1 MVVGKIWRISGPLV
15 IAENM
20 KGAQVYEVVE
30 VGEEALIGEIIGLE
44 GDRAIIQVYED
55 TGGLTVGEKVVGTG
69 KPLVAE
75 LGPGIVGT
83 VYDGLQR
90 PLSELEVLVG
100 PFVKRGV
107 RAHPLSR
114 DKKWHFT
121 PLIKPGRKVSGGDI
135 IGTVPETPL
144 IEHKIMVPPD
154 IRGVVKEVVSE
165 GDYTI
170 EETIAVVECEGE
182 KYELKMYHK
191 WPVRK
196 PRPSKVKLD
205 PEEPLITGTRVID
218 YMFPLAKGG
227 KAAIP
232 GGFGTG
238 KCVMPGTPIL
248 LADGSI
254 RIIDEI
260 FKEAKG
266 GEPDHNLAEEIY
278 ELKKPLEVFGFDGE
292 KLRPV
297 KATHVYKGFTNK
309 IVEVVTASGRRIK
322 VTPEHKLIIFDP
334 EKGFKEIKAKNI
346 QPGMFL
352 VIPRKIVILVDEF
365 KISLEKL
372 VKYSDIVSRDK
383 EFNDEIRTLLKTII
397 KTEKIDKLSKE
408 TGLSKET
415 IRTLAYKKNSSIPLK
430 LIIALNKLYKK
441 IGYPE
446 ILGLRRSKHTIKIPN
461 TLTEDFAEL
470 LGLIISDGMVTKRSV
485 RFFSNNKVLR
495 ERFKYLMKKL
505 FSIDAREKLFR
516 TVYGV
521 EAYSALIVRLMREL
535 GVPKRRKSRSTYVPE
550 GILKSP
556 DNIVA
561 AFLRGL
567 FLGDG
572 SFSKGTLEYVTVS
585 PKLAMGIAYLLSRLG
600 ILYSIKVGS
609 KRNRIYVTG
618 IPELKKFYEII
629 LNNAPKMGKIVAL
642 EKYVSN
648 KCETRLARE
657 AIPISPR
664 ILKEIYKVLSKRK
677 LESKGIHIGN
687 QLYLKENITK
697 QSLTKILAAS
707 VKYESSLHLVSFIKQ
722 LLRALENIAL
732 DRVVDARIYNYS
744 TVVYDITVEKTR
756 NFVGGEIPTIFHNTV
771 ALQQLTKWSHSQL
784 SIYVGC
790 GERGNEMADALH
802 SFLKLKDPRSG
813 RPLREKAV
821 FIANTSN
828 MPVAARETSVFM
840 GITMG
845 EYFRDMG
852 YDVLLVADSTSRW
865 AEAMREISGRLEEM
879 PGEEGFPA
887 YLASRLAEF
896 YERAGRVEC
905 VGRPPR
911 IGSVTVVGAVSPP
924 GADFSEPVTQN
935 TLRII
940 QTLFALDV
948 ALANRRH
955 FPAINWLISYSLY
968 VDTVEKWWRKIDPEW
983 KEVRATAMR
992 LLQEEAELQE
1002 IVRLVGPEALPE
1014 KDKLTLEVARM
1025 IREDFLMQSAFHEV
1039 DTYSP
1044 PEKTHL
1050 MMKTII
1056 RFYERAKKVLEM
1068 GITVDEIRK
1077 LPVKYRI
1084 ARMKEIPY
1092 DKVESEIKK
1101 IWLQMDHEFKKLVA
1115 EKMR

>member
-1 MVVGKIWRISGPLV
+1 MVVGRIWRISGPLV
-15 IAENM
+15 IAEGM
-20 KGAQVYEVVE
+20 RGAQVYEVVE

-100 PFVKRGV
+100 PFVRRGV
-107 RAHPLSR
+107 RAHPLPR

-121 PLIKPGRKVSGGDI
+121 PTIKPGEKVSGGDI
-135 IGTVPETPL
+135 IGVVPETPL

-154 IRGVVKEVVSE
+154 VRGVVKEVIPE

-170 EETIAVVECEGE
+170 EETIAVVECNGE

-191 WPVRK
+191 WPVRR
-196 PRPSKVKLD
+196 PRPSRKKLD

-238 KCVMPGTPIL
+238 KT
-248 LADGSI
+248 
-254 RIIDEI
+254 
-260 FKEAKG
+260 
-266 GEPDHNLAEEIY
+266 
-278 ELKKPLEVFGFDGE
+278 
-292 KLRPV
+292 
-297 KATHVYKGFTNK
+297 
-309 IVEVVTASGRRIK
+309 VT
-322 VTPEHKLIIFDP
+322 
-334 EKGFKEIKAKNI
+334 
-346 QPGMFL
+346 
-352 VIPRKIVILVDEF
+352 
-365 KISLEKL
+365 
-372 VKYSDIVSRDK
+372 
-383 EFNDEIRTLLKTII
+383 
-397 KTEKIDKLSKE
+397 
-408 TGLSKET
+408 
-415 IRTLAYKKNSSIPLK
+415 
-430 LIIALNKLYKK
+430 
-441 IGYPE
+441 
-446 ILGLRRSKHTIKIPN
+446 
-461 TLTEDFAEL
+461 
-470 LGLIISDGMVTKRSV
+470 
-485 RFFSNNKVLR
+485 
-495 ERFKYLMKKL
+495 
-505 FSIDAREKLFR
+505 
-516 TVYGV
+516 
-521 EAYSALIVRLMREL
+521 
-535 GVPKRRKSRSTYVPE
+535 
-550 GILKSP
+550 
-556 DNIVA
+556 
-561 AFLRGL
+561 
-567 FLGDG
+567 
-572 SFSKGTLEYVTVS
+572 
-585 PKLAMGIAYLLSRLG
+585 
-600 ILYSIKVGS
+600 
-609 KRNRIYVTG
+609 
-618 IPELKKFYEII
+618 
-629 LNNAPKMGKIVAL
+629 
-642 EKYVSN
+642 
-648 KCETRLARE
+648 
-657 AIPISPR
+657 
-664 ILKEIYKVLSKRK
+664 
-677 LESKGIHIGN
+677 
-687 QLYLKENITK
+687 
-697 QSLTKILAAS
+697 
-707 VKYESSLHLVSFIKQ
+707 
-722 LLRALENIAL
+722 
-732 DRVVDARIYNYS
+732 
-744 TVVYDITVEKTR
+744 
-756 NFVGGEIPTIFHNTV
+756 
-771 ALQQLTKWSHSQL
+771 LQQLTKWSHSQL
-784 SIYVGC
+784 NIYVGC

-887 YLASRLAEF
+887 YLGSRLAEF

-905 VGRPPR
+905 IGKPPR

-940 QTLFALDV
+940 QVLFALDV

-968 VDTVEKWWRKIDPEW
+968 VDTVEKWWRKLDPEW
-983 KEVRATAMR
+983 KEIRATAMR

-1014 KDKLTLEVARM
+1014 KDKLTLEIARM
-1025 IREDFLMQSAFHEV
+1025 IREDFLMQSAFHEI

-1056 RFYERAKKVLEM
+1056 RFYEKAKNVLEM

-1092 DKVESEIKK
+1092 DKVEEEIKK
-1101 IWLQMDHEFKKLVA
+1101 IWRQMDQEFKKLVA